1 MSPGFQFLDDGEFVR
16 REQTGLEA
24 VHAHLAGDGRRR
36 VFVVTGEH
44 DRGHTQCLQFPDS
57 FQTACLERIGH
68 GEQGPDAVVA
78 HECDHG
84 LALLLQPGDPLVEGC
99 RVPAQRCRKGAVAQ
113 IPAPAGHDAA
123 DALTGQGR
131 EVVHVLQGDVVRQGG
146 LGDGPGN
153 GMVGAGRQT
162 GRQRTDGRFIFLP
175 RAKAVGLA
183 RLAVGE
189 GAGLVQ
195 GQAVKA
201 SALFQEHAA
210 LDEDAV
216 SGGGGHAADDAHRR
230 GDDQGAGAADDQ

>member
-1 MSPGFQFLDDGEFVR
+1 M
-16 REQTGLEA
+16 
-24 VHAHLAGDGRRR
+24 
-36 VFVVTGEH
+36 
-44 DRGHTQCLQFPDS
+44 PD
-57 FQTACLERIGH
+57 T
-68 GEQGPDAVVA
+68 
-78 HECDHG
+78 
-84 LALLLQPGDPLVEGC
+84 
-99 RVPAQRCRKGAVAQ
+99 
-113 IPAPAGHDAA
+113 APAGHDAA

-131 EVVHVLQGDVVRQGG
+131 EVVHVLQGDVVRHGG

-195 GQAVKA
+195 GQAVEA

-216 SGGGGHAADDAHRR
+216 AGGGRAMPLTMLTGVEMTRA
-230 GDDQGAGAADDQ
+230 QGQPMTSITSAV